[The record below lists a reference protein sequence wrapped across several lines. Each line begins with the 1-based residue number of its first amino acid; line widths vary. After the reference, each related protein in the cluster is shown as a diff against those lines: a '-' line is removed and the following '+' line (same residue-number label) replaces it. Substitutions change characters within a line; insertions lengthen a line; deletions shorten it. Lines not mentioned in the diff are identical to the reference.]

1 MQLFCYSLI
10 LVPWNMKFMSLPE
23 VAQCILHPDL
33 QRFRRPAWPGGFA
46 ESLDYNPY
54 CIFRIW
60 TSFAPKILHLWGK
73 KTVTRPE

>member
-46 ESLDYNPY
+46 ESLD
-54 CIFRIW
+54 
-60 TSFAPKILHLWGK
+60 
-73 KTVTRPE
+73 